1 MNRQILD
8 EAAEWFVE
16 FRVGEVQAAAS
27 AQFDEW
33 LRRSPEH
40 IRAYMEIART
50 YVVLGALNA
59 EQQLDVQKLIA
70 CARAGEN
77 VIPLGQRSGSLTDSQ
92 QSPVRSRTTRSRMRG
107 RALAAA
113 SFVGLAF
120 AATLL
125 LTRHN
130 SQQYV
135 TDIGERRSIT
145 LADGSIIDLNAHST
159 VRVHFTSAQRTL
171 ELTEGQALFEVARD
185 PSRPFIVH
193 SGRAVVTAV
202 GTQFSVYRKKSGTT
216 VTVVEGRVAV
226 ANDSAGEGGVAEHS
240 GIPVPAQK
248 AVLPT
253 FVSAGQQVVV
263 TEDAVATP
271 VSADIV
277 SATAWI
283 QHRLI
288 FDGSRLNDVVEDF
301 NRYNT
306 RQIRVEDPTLEDFHI
321 SGTYS
326 STDPTSLLR
335 FLRDQPGIRV
345 IEADD
350 GVRITRK

>member
-1 MNRQILD
+1 
-8 EAAEWFVE
+8 
-16 FRVGEVQAAAS
+16 
-27 AQFDEW
+27 
-33 LRRSPEH
+33 
-40 IRAYMEIART
+40 
-50 YVVLGALNA
+50 
-59 EQQLDVQKLIA
+59 
-70 CARAGEN
+70 
-77 VIPLGQRSGSLTDSQ
+77 
-92 QSPVRSRTTRSRMRG
+92 
-107 RALAAA
+107 
-113 SFVGLAF
+113 
-120 AATLL
+120 
-125 LTRHN
+125 
-130 SQQYV
+130 
-135 TDIGERRSIT
+135 
-145 LADGSIIDLNAHST
+145 
-159 VRVHFTSAQRTL
+159 
-171 ELTEGQALFEVARD
+171 
-185 PSRPFIVH
+185 
-193 SGRAVVTAV
+193 
-202 GTQFSVYRKKSGTT
+202 
-216 VTVVEGRVAV
+216 VEGRVAV
-226 ANDSAGEGGVAEHS
+226 ANDSAGEGGVAEHN
-240 GIPVPAQK
+240 GMPVPAQK
-248 AVLPT
+248 AVPPT

-306 RQIRVEDPTLEDFHI
+306 RQIRVEDPMLEDFHI